1 MSNIENHDFRG
12 SANRILAYAGLSEKD
27 AAGIVARIKE
37 FASLKD
43 QSSSEDSTRTL
54 RKQLTNY
61 YYEIYKAVFFRSLED
76 DHIPSEILMFLY
88 FGYIDEDL
96 AGIENA
102 QLLLNAAV
110 NMPFD
115 EECRIFPFY
124 QWARLIYTE
133 KKDPSINEFSVDYI
147 TTLRKMRKE
156 QSITDLEEKT
166 LLHDGKKRVIF
177 EIDNMFKSA
186 SKMTSARVTT
196 FVPFFSKQ
204 YLSKPLANI
213 ILDFETIHKTLN
225 VIRTIDYS
233 LFYRQTVF
241 TAPEIGIDK
250 EFIQVEVLPDIIL
263 MPCIGGRGAMW
274 QEITGAKRTTAG
286 RFVLPIM
293 QEEELT
299 KIMLKICG
307 DFRWELC
314 KRIQGARWND
324 LTERSLT
331 SDYVDY
337 IDTYKKNRDLSPEA
351 KERVKSA
358 LVKCRNSYKEMF
370 TLDYMTYIQFEAS
383 GALRLNKAVRFILF
397 NYCPYSQVIRNGA
410 IATNPQ
416 YTQLIERY
424 NNKTAHTLHLFDI
437 VAQRITK
444 QGHDIPGELRG
455 YRMYL
460 TK

>member
-1 MSNIENHDFRG
+1 MTNSFKG
-12 SANRILAYAGLSEKD
+12 SANKILTYAGLAEKD
-27 AAGIVARIKE
+27 IVGIVARIKE
-37 FASLKD
+37 FAGLKD
-43 QSSSEDSTRTL
+43 QSSSEDSVRNL
-54 RKQLTNY
+54 RRQLSGY
-61 YYEIYKAVFFRSLED
+61 FYEIYKAVFFRSLEGD
-76 DHIPSEILMFLY
+76 RIPDEVLMFLY

-96 AGIENA
+96 AGHENA
-102 QLLLNAAV
+102 EILHQAAI
-110 NMPFD
+110 NMTFD

-147 TTLRKMRKE
+147 TTLRKMKKE
-156 QSITDLEEKT
+156 QAITEQEEKT
-166 LLHDGKKRVIF
+166 LLHNGTKRVIF

-186 SKMTSARVTT
+186 SKMTSTHVTT
-196 FVPFFSKQ
+196 FVPFFSSQ
-204 YLSKPLANI
+204 SLSKPLANI
-213 ILDFETIHKTLN
+213 ILDFATIHKTLN

-274 QEITGAKRTTAG
+274 QEITGAKRTTPG
-286 RFVLPIM
+286 RFILPMM

-299 KIMLKICG
+299 KIMLKLCG

-370 TLDYMTYIQFEAS
+370 TLDYMTYVQFEAS

-397 NYCPYSQVIRNGA
+397 NYCPFSQVIRDGA

-424 NNKTAHTLHLFDI
+424 KNKTAHALHLYDLST
-437 VAQRITK
+437 QKITK
-444 QGHDIPGELRG
+444 QGKDIPAELRG

-460 TK
+460 VK